1 MVVTRDDKF
10 SSIYFRL
17 FRQTSIFF
25 DHRKDR
31 WIAEQAQLNGNPV
44 VCSAARLC
52 VASVGDQEQLQLLST
67 KVLGLLSPSTTRR
80 KITALAVLI
89 LTNVYAPAQR
99 TFLNSPISRRLPL
112 CQSCSNLHTAL
123 DGKIW
128 KTYYPTR
135 ILPGYLSLAGPCQSD
150 VPIAGGA
157 WDGERVDCQCV
168 LHLWIAAGIESSGE
182 HNLELQEPLYRLR
195 AETKEA
201 FDDAKNLEARW
212 RDVEREQREVYQRF
226 SPQFLLM
233 RLKHSKTAQ
242 DDASEALAS
251 AFVSSSS
258 TDAGSGTGTPN
269 GAGAGKEID
278 DFIREF
284 KDLRKTYHKRVMWED
299 RWSSGRVNWRDD

>member
-1 MVVTRDDKF
+1 MST
-10 SSIYFRL
+10 
-17 FRQTSIFF
+17 
-25 DHRKDR
+25 
-31 WIAEQAQLNGNPV
+31 P
-44 VCSAARLC
+44 
-52 VASVGDQEQLQLLST
+52 LLSDFPELT
-67 KVLGLLSPSTTRR
+67 DLSREDLEDLLTDPVYFQAIFHSLDRVKAMYQSQAELGMANES
-80 KITALAVLI
+80 
-89 LTNVYAPAQR
+89 
-99 TFLNSPISRRLPL
+99 
-112 CQSCSNLHTAL
+112 
-123 DGKIW
+123 
-128 KTYYPTR
+128 
-135 ILPGYLSLAGPCQSD
+135 
-150 VPIAGGA
+150 IAK
-157 WDGERVDCQCV
+157 
-168 LHLWIAAGIESSGE
+168 

-258 TDAGSGTGTPN
+258 MTAGSGTGTPN

-278 DFIREF
+278 DFVREF

-299 RWSSGRVNWRDD
+299 RWSGGLVNWRDD